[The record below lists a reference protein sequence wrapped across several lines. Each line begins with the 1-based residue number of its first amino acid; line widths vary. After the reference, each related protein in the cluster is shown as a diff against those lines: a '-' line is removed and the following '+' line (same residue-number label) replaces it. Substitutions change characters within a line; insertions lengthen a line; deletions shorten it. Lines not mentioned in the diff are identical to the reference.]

1 MGVHQQLWSRNEL
14 LSQGLL
20 QPGAPGTVQDE
31 GKLEIAVLFTSA
43 KATLAA
49 IETAAALMKGLE
61 GRLSLI
67 GAQTVPYPLPL
78 DKPPV
83 SLAFNTKRL
92 LEVAANSR
100 LDIDI
105 SVQVCVCRCRS
116 AMLLTLLRPGSML
129 VIGGRK
135 TWWPTWERKLAKE
148 LRRDGLDVV
157 LLEVGSETG

>member
-1 MGVHQQLWSRNEL
+1 MGVHQQLWNRNEL

-20 QPGAPGTVQDE
+20 QPSAPGTDQDE

-49 IETAAALMKGLE
+49 IETAATLTKGLD
-61 GRLSLI
+61 GPLSLI

-78 DKPPV
+78 EKPPV
-83 SLAFNTKRL
+83 SLTFNRQRL
-92 LEVAANSR
+92 LEVAAHSPVEM
-100 LDIDI
+100 
-105 SVQVCVCRCRS
+105 SVHLCVCRCRC
-116 AMLLTLLRPGSML
+116 AALLSLLRPGSML
-129 VIGGRK
+129 LIGGRK

-157 LLEVGSETG
+157 LLKFG

>member
-1 MGVHQQLWSRNEL
+1 MGIHQQLWNRNEF

-20 QPGAPGTVQDE
+20 QPSAPGTDQDE

-43 KATLAA
+43 KGTLAA
-49 IETAAALMKGLE
+49 IETAAILTKGLD

-78 DKPPV
+78 EKPPV
-83 SLAFNTKRL
+83 SLTFNRKRL
-92 LEVAANSR
+92 LAVAAHSPVE
-100 LDIDI
+100 I
-105 SVQVCVCRCRS
+105 SVHLCVCRCRC
-116 AMLLTLLRPGSML
+116 AALLSLLRPGSML
-129 VIGGRK
+129 LIGGRK

-157 LLEVGSETG
+157 LLEVG